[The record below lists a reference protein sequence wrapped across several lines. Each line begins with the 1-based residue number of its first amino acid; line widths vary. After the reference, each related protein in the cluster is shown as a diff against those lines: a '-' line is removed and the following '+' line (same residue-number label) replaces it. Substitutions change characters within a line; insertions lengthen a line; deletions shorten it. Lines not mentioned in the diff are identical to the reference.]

1 MEILQYNFKQIIIF
15 LYIHRYIKMSFYLGE
30 ISKTEYLIL
39 KNQNKIKFNFNTTCF
54 QGSKQFFKNKYLNVL
69 NPDNTIY
76 NLETEIEEIVKN
88 KLPGFELK
96 SNIIFDQKQFL
107 QFKIDSN
114 IVIDPE
120 TKLNLEIEVDKIK
133 INEKTKS
140 YQILLNLINYTIKS
154 KD

>member
-1 MEILQYNFKQIIIF
+1 MTY
-15 LYIHRYIKMSFYLGE
+15 YLGK

-39 KNQNKIKFNFNTTCF
+39 KDQNKIKLNFNTTCF

-76 NLETEIEEIVKN
+76 NLETEIQEFVKEEFKG
-88 KLPGFELK
+88 LELK

-114 IVIDPE
+114 IVIEPE
-120 TKLNLEIEVDKIK
+120 SKLNLDIEVDKIK

-140 YQILLNLINYTIKS
+140 YQILLKIIKIN
-154 KD
+154 